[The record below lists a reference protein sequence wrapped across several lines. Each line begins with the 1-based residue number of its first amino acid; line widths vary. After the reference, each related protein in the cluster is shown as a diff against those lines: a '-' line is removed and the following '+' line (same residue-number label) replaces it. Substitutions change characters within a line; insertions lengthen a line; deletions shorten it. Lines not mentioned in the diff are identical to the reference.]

1 MRIGQKLGLGFLG
14 IAVLLGIAGGI
25 TIRQAGVVKRN
36 IDKMLMSDLG
46 EIKGTSDVL
55 YCVQMIKANIRAFF
69 LKAIMQRTP
78 QEIEYIKETVKN
90 SGYELQKSILF
101 LEDAIKIGVQF
112 AETAEQKKQQEQDEK
127 EAKILKAKSNQFIKL
142 TKKIIILLEEDNEI
156 RSVKIFKSGLE
167 PLSREI
173 QNTTRGLL
181 ERKVKGEITKTAERI
196 KMLADNVVRYSVFI
210 FIFILL
216 TVIGLGL
223 FVTKA
228 ITEPIIKL
236 KNTADEISRGKV
248 DIKIDI
254 KSKDEIGDLA
264 QSFKRMLASIKFLKE
279 KGENK

>member
-14 IAVLLGIAGGI
+14 IAVLLGIVGGI